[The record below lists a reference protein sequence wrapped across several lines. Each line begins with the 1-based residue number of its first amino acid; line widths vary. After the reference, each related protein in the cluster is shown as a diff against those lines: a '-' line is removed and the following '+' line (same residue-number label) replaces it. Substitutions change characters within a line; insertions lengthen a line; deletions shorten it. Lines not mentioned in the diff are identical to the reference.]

1 MSYSDFHFEHVRLTI
16 LRLLHDT
23 PTYAVNDS
31 VLTDAV
37 NAMGLSC
44 SRDQLGTN
52 LNWLQEQRLVI
63 QMHPAPGLIVAC
75 VDRSVGRGPSQRL
88 AAVADVAREVTVDP
102 GQRVQLA
109 RVDGDLH
116 SGRCAPWRRR

>member
-1 MSYSDFHFEHVRLTI
+1 MSYSDFHFQHVRLTI
-16 LRLLHDT
+16 LRLLQDT

-52 LNWLQEQRLVI
+52 LTWLEEQRLVI
-63 QMHPAPGLIVAC
+63 LLHPAPGLIVAQLT
-75 VDRSVGRGPSQRL
+75 DRG
-88 AAVADVAREVTVDP
+88 ADVAKGRAIVQGVQRPSP
-102 GQRVQLA
+102 GA
-109 RVDGDLH
+109 
-116 SGRCAPWRRR
+116 